1 MTGFIRERDLPEGG
15 TSLRSASF
23 GQLSKN
29 PCFHAVK
36 AGVLLQFV
44 EK

>member
-1 MTGFIRERDLPEGG
+1 MDVP
-15 TSLRSASF
+15 SSAS
-23 GQLSKN
+23 LSTN

>member
-1 MTGFIRERDLPEGG
+1 MTGFIREKDLPEEG
-15 TSLRSASF
+15 TSQGSAS
-23 GQLSKN
+23 LSKN